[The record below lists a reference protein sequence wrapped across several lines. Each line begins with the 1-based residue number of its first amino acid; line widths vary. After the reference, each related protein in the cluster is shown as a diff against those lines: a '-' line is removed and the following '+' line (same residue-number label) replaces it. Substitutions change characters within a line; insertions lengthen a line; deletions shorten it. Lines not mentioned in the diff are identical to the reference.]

1 MMGIRRFASLAA
13 LTAVVT
19 LGACDS
25 TSTPTEPLGSQPF
38 NAQIQVEDLVCTTIT
53 FDDQDP
59 ALVHGSLYV
68 TQVTSA
74 IGNVNSS
81 VTPDPGTLPVAAIY
95 SGLNDDGPDFD
106 LEGGG
111 AGMLCPDCAAQQNML
126 IMLQEVTGKTDAE
139 AFDIE
144 GDSEF
149 GGPIVMTMADGT
161 AFYFY
166 KGAALVDDDLGEA
179 SITVEVDGALVDSAT
194 PLGNGTV
201 EHVGD
206 GTPHAISTDL
216 TFVLES
222 SGAVDDIEI
231 CKEPDTPPGDEGCTP
246 GYWKQEH
253 HFGNWPVD
261 PYTTVFGDVFGCSDV
276 EAQRPESGDICDM
289 LLLDVLSIRGGGN
302 NALAR
307 HAAAAYLN
315 AASSVMYPYS
325 VAEVI
330 ALLNAGD
337 KDALEEANESYCPLG
352 RAELSFR
359 ADLRLSTVGR

>member
-1 MMGIRRFASLAA
+1 MGIRRLASLAA

-19 LGACDS
+19 LSACDS
-25 TSTPTEPLGSQPF
+25 TSTPTEPLGDQPF
-38 NAQIQVEDLVCTTIT
+38 NATIQVEDLVCTTIT

-59 ALVHGSLYV
+59 ALVHGSLNV

-74 IGNVNSS
+74 IGNVNIS
-81 VTPDPGTLPVAAIY
+81 VTPKSGTRPVAAIY
-95 SGLNDDGPDFD
+95 SGLHQGGPDFD
-106 LEGGG
+106 LEGSGTG
-111 AGMLCPDCAAQQNML
+111 FLCPDCLVQQNML
-126 IMLQEVTGKTDAE
+126 IMLQEVSGKTDAE

-144 GDSEF
+144 GDSEN
-149 GGPIVMTMADGT
+149 GGTIVMTMADGT

-179 SITVEVDGALVDSAT
+179 SITVEVDDTEVDSAT
-194 PLGNGTV
+194 PLGDGTV

-206 GTPHAISTDL
+206 GTAHPISTKL
-216 TFVLES
+216 EFVLAG

-231 CKEPDTPPGDEGCTP
+231 CKEMVTPPGDEGCTP
-246 GYWKQEH
+246 GYWKQEQ
-253 HFGNWPVD
+253 HFGNWPVS

-276 EAQRPESGDICDM
+276 QAQRPERGDICDM
-289 LLLDVLSIRGGGN
+289 YLLDVLSLRGGGN

-325 VAEVI
+325 VAQVI
-330 ALLNAGD
+330 AFLNAGD
-337 KDALEEANESYCPLG
+337 KDSLEEANESYCPLG
-352 RAELSFR
+352 SSEWVPLPS
-359 ADLRLSTVGR
+359 

>member
-1 MMGIRRFASLAA
+1 MMGIRRLAPLAA
-13 LTAVVT
+13 LTAVVA
-19 LGACDS
+19 LSACDS
-25 TSTPTEPLGSQPF
+25 TSTPTEPLGVQPF

-59 ALVHGSLYV
+59 ALVHGSLNV

-74 IGNVNSS
+74 IGDVNIS
-81 VTPDPGTLPVAAIY
+81 VTPKTGTRPVAAIY

-106 LEGGG
+106 LEGVG

-126 IMLQEVTGKTDAE
+126 IMLQDYVNQPGLSDAHM
-139 AFDIE
+139 FDVE
-144 GDSEF
+144 GDSEN
-149 GGPIVMTMADGT
+149 GGTIVMAMADGT

-179 SITVEVDGALVDSAT
+179 SITVEVDGTLVHSAT
-194 PLGNGTV
+194 PLGDGTV
-201 EHVGD
+201 EPVGD
-206 GTPHAISTDL
+206 GTAYPISTSL
-216 TFVLES
+216 EFVLAG

-231 CKEPDTPPGDEGCTP
+231 CKEPDTPPGNEGCTP

-253 HFGNWPVD
+253 HFGSWPVD
-261 PYTTVFGDVFGCSDV
+261 PYTTNFGAVFGCSNV
-276 EAQRPESGDICDM
+276 MAQNPESGDICGM

-315 AASSVMYPYS
+315 ASSSVLYPYS

-330 ALLNAGD
+330 ALLNAFD
-337 KDALEEANESYCPLG
+337 KDALEAANESYCPLG
-352 RAELSFR
+352 RDEGEWEEPVQLPS
-359 ADLRLSTVGR
+359 